1 MHLVLWFIWKSCA
14 WLNVVTMNK
23 LTTPTLAV
31 PGIQRRAVRKAR
43 LVIKSSMLYFLP
55 LGSNNITS
63 GGPLVCHVTRKVVS
77 LPTLSSTVTVF
88 FSWCWGLTFSP
99 VLSSCSKEYVSD
111 SFQHMHNHSIFS
123 LFLWQN
129 WIGRNKNHFILTCPK
144 YINYFSYKNICFSKV
159 L

>member
-1 MHLVLWFIWKSCA
+1 MHLALWFIRKSCA
-14 WLNVVTMNK
+14 WLNVVI
-23 LTTPTLAV
+23 TTPTLAV

-43 LVIKSSMLYFLP
+43 LMIKSSMLYFLP
-55 LGSNNITS
+55 LGSNNTIS
-63 GGPLVCHVTRKVVS
+63 GGPLVCQVTRKVVS

-99 VLSSCSKEYVSD
+99 VLSSCSKEYISD

-129 WIGRNKNHFILTCPK
+129 WIGRNRNHLILTCPK